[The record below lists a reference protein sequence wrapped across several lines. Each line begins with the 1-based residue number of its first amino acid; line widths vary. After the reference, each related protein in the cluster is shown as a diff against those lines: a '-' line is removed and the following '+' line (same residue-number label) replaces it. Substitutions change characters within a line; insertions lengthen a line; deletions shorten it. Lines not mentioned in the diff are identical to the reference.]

1 MKHEGPIRQDGFV
14 FGAKV
19 NRRSRIAVAAFT
31 LIFAVIPIVSGP
43 TAQSSFADRYVI
55 QAKKTPSPIPSPQP
69 KWPPVGFKAVDGV
82 YAKIPTTKE
91 LVGLLSAKTTLQA
104 IVKQCQQYACGA
116 VVVAATN
123 GCLWWEVNST
133 VFQLA
138 PDNSKVKIG
147 SLSTFDSGTAP
158 KTQKTIFLISGANY
172 DGGISVSG
180 IKVLC
185 HRNSV
190 NQQKPGNVYR
200 PVESPAA

>member
-1 MKHEGPIRQDGFV
+1 M
-14 FGAKV
+14 
-19 NRRSRIAVAAFT
+19 AAFT

-123 GCLWWEVNST
+123 GCL
-133 VFQLA
+133 
-138 PDNSKVKIG
+138 
-147 SLSTFDSGTAP
+147 
-158 KTQKTIFLISGANY
+158 
-172 DGGISVSG
+172 
-180 IKVLC
+180 
-185 HRNSV
+185 
-190 NQQKPGNVYR
+190 
-200 PVESPAA
+200 